1 MFEREEKNAIIHR
14 SLKLLL
20 SIDPSKNLQTTKQK
34 TYTTPPKK
42 KTKNWPNQI
51 NKQKKN
57 QTHPTKNLHNNVPLC
72 PQTTTTCRS
81 KESLNK

>member
-42 KTKNWPNQI
+42 KQKTDQTK
-51 NKQKKN
+51 
-57 QTHPTKNLHNNVPLC
+57 
-72 PQTTTTCRS
+72 
-81 KESLNK
+81 